1 MYRADSV
8 TSVTTD
14 TAVTSAAG
22 IVYGVH
28 ISYSLVT
35 AGDQVMLRDGGASGT
50 VVFRDVAVGAR
61 DRCDFT
67 PPLGMPFASSIYVD
81 ISLVGGGTAY
91 VTLVYS

>member
-22 IVYGVH
+22 IVYGIH

-50 VVFRDVAVGAR
+50 IVFRDVATATR
-61 DRCDFT
+61 DRCDFVPT
-67 PPLGMPFASSIYVD
+67 KGIPFASSIYVD

>member
-22 IVYGVH
+22 IVYGIH

-35 AGDQVMLRDGGASGT
+35 AGDQVMLRDGGASGD
-50 VVFRDVAVGAR
+50 VIFRDVALATR
-61 DRCDFT
+61 DRCDFVPT
-67 PPLGMPFASSIYVD
+67 KGIPFSTDIYVD
-81 ISLVGGGTAY
+81 ISVSGGTAY